1 VPLRPSAGS
10 AKLNRNIPRV
20 DRFLLSFPD
29 LKKRLAAVTVQ
40 GVRDMTTMWKR
51 VGSLVFAA
59 AVIGWPSIAS
69 AQTAAAP
76 TFTKDVARI
85 FQEKCEACHRAD
97 SIAPMS
103 LVTYEEARPWARSIR
118 DRVRSRQMPPWH
130 VDKTIGIQDFKN
142 DRSLSDEQIDTV
154 VRWVDA
160 GAPKGDPKDMPAAKE
175 WPTEQGWN
183 FAKQFGQKEPDLI
196 VKSLPWTQKAGAND
210 AWWKPVVETG
220 LTEARWV
227 RAIEIRPSTVK
238 GRRITHHAIARL
250 QQREVDPLAANADDA
265 TGNPLPGTFM
275 EWAVG
280 KQGEVMRPGSGKL
293 MLPGSK
299 IVWDIHYSN
308 GGEDITD
315 TVELGVYFYP
325 KGQEPKFRQVL
336 HLMGAT
342 NAGGVDIPP
351 NTVKATEGYF
361 VMRENGRVE
370 SYQPHM
376 HLRGKAMS
384 MEAILPNGQT
394 QVLSHVADFN
404 FNWHNSY
411 VYADTA
417 APLLPKGTILKITAW
432 HDNTSALKSNP
443 DPNVWVGYGDRTVDE
458 MAHAWVNV
466 TYMNDA
472 DYRAEVNARREAL
485 GLNTTR
491 QQ

>member
-1 VPLRPSAGS
+1 
-10 AKLNRNIPRV
+10 
-20 DRFLLSFPD
+20 
-29 LKKRLAAVTVQ
+29 
-40 GVRDMTTMWKR
+40 MTPISKPF
-51 VGSLVFAA
+51 GFSLIVLGFAA
-59 AVIGWPSIAS
+59 LPSFAG
-69 AQTAAAP
+69 AQQTPAP
-76 TFTKDVARI
+76 TFTKDIAPI
-85 FQEKCEACHRAD
+85 FQNKCEACHRPD

-103 LVTYEEARPWARSIR
+103 LVSFEESRPWARSIKA
-118 DRVRSRQMPPWH
+118 RVQARQMPPWH
-130 VDKTIGIQDFKN
+130 IDKTIGIQEFKN
-142 DRSLSDEQIDTV
+142 DRSLSDAEIETIS
-154 VRWVDA
+154 RWVDG
-160 GAPKGDPKDMPAAKE
+160 GAPKGDPKDMPAPKE
-175 WPTEQGWN
+175 WPSEQGWN
-183 FAKQFGQKEPDLI
+183 FAKMYGQTEPDLI
-196 VKSLPWTQKAGAND
+196 VKSTPWTQKAGAND

-227 RAIEIRPSTVK
+227 RALEIRPSTVK

-250 QQREVDPLAANADDA
+250 QQQETDTLAANPPDA
-265 TGNPLPGTFM
+265 NGNPLPGTFM

-293 MLPGSK
+293 MLPGAK

-315 TVELGVYFYP
+315 QVELGVYFYP
-325 KGQEPKFRQVL
+325 KGEEPKFRQVL

-351 NTVKATEGYF
+351 NVVKATEGYF
-361 VMRENGRVE
+361 VLRENGRVE
-370 SYQPHM
+370 SFQPHM

-411 VYADTA
+411 VYADNA

-432 HDNTSALKSNP
+432 HDNTASNKANP
-443 DPNVWVGYGDRTVDE
+443 DANVWVGYGDRTVDE

-466 TYMNDA
+466 TYMSDA
-472 DYRAEVNARREAL
+472 DYRAEVAARRQAL
-485 GLNTTR
+485 GLTTTT
-491 QQ
+491 QQQQ